1 MNRRQSLAFH
11 LNKKMGAEIRRNTTT
26 RGSPHNSKESRLMEG
41 TTMGYLFNSRRDL
54 FILQGKSFIVR
65 VIEGKC
71 MN

>member
-1 MNRRQSLAFH
+1 MD
-11 LNKKMGAEIRRNTTT
+11 AEIRRNTTA
-26 RGSPHNSKESRLMEG
+26 RGSRHNSKESRLMEG

-54 FILQGKSFIVR
+54 FILQEKSFVVR